1 MFQETDIY
9 SKMYKSWCAKAGFAQ
24 VDIFLLCDFNRF
36 DVILAFNGMSVLA
49 LTFWFTKKLFFINT
63 PLQLSPL
70 YDLKAYVSQE
80 ILN

>member
-49 LTFWFTKKLFFINT
+49 LTF
-63 PLQLSPL
+63 
-70 YDLKAYVSQE
+70 
-80 ILN
+80 